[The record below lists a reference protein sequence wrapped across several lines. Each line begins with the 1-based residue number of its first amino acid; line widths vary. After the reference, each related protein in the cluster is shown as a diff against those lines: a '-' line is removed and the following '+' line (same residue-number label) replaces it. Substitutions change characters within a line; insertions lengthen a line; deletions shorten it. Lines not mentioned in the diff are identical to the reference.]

1 MKDSSLEI
9 GYIYESPDGG
19 HTVYR
24 RKIGETT
31 KELVSEDE
39 HVHNVRA
46 KREWLDIFDR
56 KDSNPTLQ
64 AAVDRVILVHRL
76 TKDHG

>member
-1 MKDSSLEI
+1 MTFEPN
-9 GYIYESPDGG
+9 YIYESPDGG

-24 RKIGETT
+24 RRIGDSIR
-31 KELVSEDE
+31 ELVSEDE
-39 HVHNVRA
+39 YVHNARA
-46 KREWLDIFDR
+46 KKEWLEIFDR

-64 AAVDRVILVHRL
+64 AAMDRVILVHRL

>member
-24 RKIGETT
+24 RKVGETI

-39 HVHNVRA
+39 HVHNARA
-46 KREWLDIFDR
+46 RKEWLEIFDR

>member
-1 MKDSSLEI
+1 MTFEKD
-9 GYIYESPDGG
+9 YIYESPDGG

-24 RKIGETT
+24 RKIGETI

-39 HVHNVRA
+39 YVHNARA
-46 KREWLDIFDR
+46 KREWLEIFDR

-64 AAVDRVILVHRL
+64 AAVDRVILVYRL
-76 TKDHG
+76 TKDHGKT

>member
-1 MKDSSLEI
+1 MTFDKD
-9 GYIYESPDGG
+9 YIYESPDGG
-19 HTVYR
+19 HTIYR
-24 RKIGETT
+24 RKIGDSI

-39 HVHNVRA
+39 YVYNTRA
-46 KREWLDIFDR
+46 KREWLEIFDR

-64 AAVDRVILVHRL
+64 AAMDRVILVHRL

>member
-1 MKDSSLEI
+1 MNSDK

-24 RKIGETT
+24 RRIGD
-31 KELVSEDE
+31 KDRELVSEDE
-39 HVHNVRA
+39 YVAHQLARI
-46 KREWLDIFDR
+46 EWLEIFDR

-64 AAVDRVILVHRL
+64 ASIDRVILVHRL

>member
-1 MKDSSLEI
+1 MTFDKDF
-9 GYIYESPDGG
+9 IYESPDGG

-24 RKIGETT
+24 RKIGDNT
-31 KELVSEDE
+31 KELVYEDDY
-39 HVHNVRA
+39 VHKA
-46 KREWLDIFDR
+46 KLKMEWLEIFDR

-76 TKDHG
+76 TKDHGKT